1 VTTPD
6 VEIDEISRRFGT
18 FMAFDSLTL
27 VAKAGEVFGLRRAVG
42 YVPEALSVDGSLT
55 GYENLLIFAKLY
67 DISRGG
73 RQVRIRKQ
81 LTFVDLTAD

>member
-67 DISRGG
+67 DIPRSEQ
-73 RQVRIRKQ
+73 QVRIREQ
-81 LTFVDLTAD
+81 VTFVDLTAD